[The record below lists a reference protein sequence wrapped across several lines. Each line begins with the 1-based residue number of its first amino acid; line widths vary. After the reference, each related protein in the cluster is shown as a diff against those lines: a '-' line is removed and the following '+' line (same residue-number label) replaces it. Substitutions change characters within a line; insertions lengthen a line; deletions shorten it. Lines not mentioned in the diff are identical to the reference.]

1 MASAERDGR
10 AQVNNKKRHLRCY
23 FGTGLLL
30 AIVCA
35 LQGCAETGP
44 LTNSAGALARGA
56 LATTSSETS
65 APLEAVVLFIGD
77 GMGISTVTAGRIYA
91 GQKLGLAGE
100 EHLLKFEHY
109 PDVALI
115 KTYNTDLQVPDSAGT
130 MSAIVTGIKTRA
142 GVLSIAPSAPRGDCS
157 AALANPVETLLEKLE
172 GRGYRTGIVSTATI
186 THATPAAGYA
196 HSADRNWES
205 DADMP
210 EEARAAGCR
219 DIASQLV
226 EFAAQTPGSDGV
238 DVILGGGR
246 ANFFP
251 TSAADTEYPD
261 KTGNR
266 ADGRDLSA
274 EWLNAAAD
282 RSYVWN
288 TAQFE
293 ALSAADTSGTG
304 QVLGL
309 FEPSHMQFNA
319 DRNTTPDG
327 EPSLAAM
334 TKFAIDRLRAMSDGK
349 PFLLIVEAGR
359 IDHAHHGNNAYRAME
374 DTIALDDAVKTAN
387 AMLSDNALVIVT
399 ADHSHTFTISGYPK
413 RGNPMLGL
421 VRGPDGELLKDI
433 TGRPYTT
440 LGYANGSS
448 AAREAAARKENGGE
462 PVTLTDD
469 IVQAPN
475 YQQTSTVALRA
486 ETHAGED
493 VAAYATGPGSTAVR
507 GVMEQNRLYNVMADT
522 LLDALRAP
530 VLPAKE

>member
-1 MASAERDGR
+1 MLG
-10 AQVNNKKRHLRCY
+10 KKRVLVAKSRDHSLLR
-23 FGTGLLL
+23 TGLALLL
-30 AIVCA
+30 ACA
-35 LQGCAETGP
+35 VQGCADNGLIDPGT
-44 LTNSAGALARGA
+44 LARGTQ
-56 LATTSSETS
+56 TTDS
-65 APLEAVVLFIGD
+65 ANPAGASNNPEAVVLFLGD

-100 EHLLKFEHY
+100 EHQLTFERF

-130 MSAIVTGIKTRA
+130 MSAIVTGTKTRA
-142 GVLSIAPSAPRGDCS
+142 GVLSIAPSVVRGDCK
-157 AALANPVETLLEKLE
+157 AALEAPVETLLEALE
-172 GRGYRTGIVSTATI
+172 ARGYRTGLVSTATI
-186 THATPAAGYA
+186 THATPAANYA

-210 EEARAAGCR
+210 AEARAAGCR

-226 EFAAQTPGSDGV
+226 EFTAQTPGSDGV

-251 TSAADTEYPD
+251 TSVADTEYAD

-266 ADGRDLSA
+266 ADGRDLTA
-274 EWLNAAAD
+274 EWLSAAD
-282 RSYVWN
+282 NRSYVWN

-293 ALSAADTSGTG
+293 ALGTGRG

-309 FEPSHMQFNA
+309 FEPSHMQFDA
-319 DRNTTPDG
+319 HRNSTPDG

-334 TKFAIDRLRAMSDGK
+334 TEFAINRLRAMSDGK
-349 PFLLIVEAGR
+349 PFLLVVEAGR

-374 DTIALDDAVKTAN
+374 DTLALDDAVKTASN
-387 AMLSDNALVIVT
+387 MLSDNALVIVT

-421 VRGPDGELLKDI
+421 VRGPDNELGKDLN
-433 TGRPYTT
+433 GRPYTT

-448 AAREAAARKENGGE
+448 AAREAAARKDNGGE
-462 PVTLTDD
+462 LVTLTDE
-469 IVQAPN
+469 IVQDPN
-475 YQQTSTVALRA
+475 YQQTATVELRS

-493 VAAYATGPGSTAVR
+493 VAAYATGPGSRRVR
-507 GVMEQNRLYNVMADT
+507 GVMEQNLLFNVMAD
-522 LLDALRAP
+522 ALGEALSQP
-530 VLPAKE
+530 VAR